1 MAELYERSR
10 PGYPPDAIAFLRR
23 RLALGPGRTVVD
35 LGAGTGKLTRPLLE
49 TRARVIAVEPLA
61 EMRSVLARVASAAEV
76 VAGAAEALP
85 LEDASVDAVAAGQAF
100 HWFDPEPALAEI
112 ARVLRP
118 GGTMA
123 LVWNLREL
131 SDRLQVE
138 LNELL
143 RPYRGSTPNE
153 HGQGWRELVAASG
166 RFGAGSVRAFAWA
179 QPHTAAELVDR
190 IASVSFVAQ
199 LDERDREPLLARV
212 RALGERQPQP
222 FPFRYRC
229 EVSLFALGAGA
240 ARAPRTTQAAGS
252 QGTPSVSQPTRQ

>member
-1 MAELYERSR
+1 VAELYERSR
-10 PGYPPDAIAFLRR
+10 PGYPPDGIAFLRR

-61 EMRSVLARVASAAEV
+61 EMRSVLARVASGAEV

-153 HGQGWRELVAASG
+153 HVQGWRELVAASG
-166 RFGAGSVRAFAWA
+166 RFGAGRVRAFAWA
-179 QPHTAAELVDR
+179 QPQTAAELVDR

-229 EVSLFALGAGA
+229 EVSLFVLRPDA
-240 ARAPRTTQAAGS
+240 ARAPRSAQAAGS